1 MPSQLQISPDPVL
14 ELAGQL
20 EIAAR
25 QSIAARGQFSIALSG
40 GSTPKALYQL
50 LAMPEWKSRI
60 EWDKCLVF
68 FGDERAVAPDDSL
81 SNFKMASEA
90 LLNHVNAR
98 VFRMK
103 AERDDLENA
112 ANDYQ
117 NSLQDN
123 CDALDLVL
131 LGLGDDGHTASLFP
145 GSPQLLEAEKWV
157 TATPVASLEPHVRRL
172 TLTFPA
178 INSAR
183 RVWFLA
189 SGAGK
194 AERLN
199 QVLNGARDVQN
210 LPAQGV
216 APRNG
221 ELKWFLD
228 EAAARLVVPKAL

>member
-40 GSTPKALYQL
+40 GSTPKSLYQL
-50 LAMPEWKSRI
+50 LRAPEWKSRI
-60 EWDKCLVF
+60 EWEKCLIF
-68 FGDERAVAPDDSL
+68 FGDERAVAPDDAL

-90 LLNHVNAR
+90 LLSHVNAR

-172 TLTFPA
+172 TLTLPA

>member
-1 MPSQLQISPDPVL
+1 MKSNLQISSNPVL
-14 ELAGQL
+14 EIAQHL

-25 QSIAARGQFSIALSG
+25 ESIAARGRFSLALSG

-50 LAMPEWKSRI
+50 LASNEWKTRI
-60 EWDKCLVF
+60 EWNKCDVF
-68 FGDERAVAPDDSL
+68 FGDERAVSPDDAL

-90 LLNHVNAR
+90 LLSHVEAR
-98 VFRMK
+98 VYRMQ
-103 AERDDLENA
+103 AEREDLEKA
-112 ANDYQ
+112 ASDYQ
-117 NSLQDN
+117 NALQDN
-123 CDALDLVL
+123 CDTLDLVL

-145 GSPQLLEAEKWV
+145 GSPQLNERQSWV
-157 TATPVASLEPHVRRL
+157 TATPIASLEPHVRRL

-178 INSAR
+178 INAAR

-199 QVLNGARDVQN
+199 QVLSGSRDVQQ

-216 APRNG
+216 APTDG
-221 ELKWFLD
+221 ELKWFVD
-228 EAAARLVVPKAL
+228 EAAARLVSGS